1 MICITFNNRL
11 TLFSKKQMH
20 FMGDRNLSDDPKG
33 DLFVMEILFLKVMWF
48 SESKVGNLL
57 RCLLNIN
64 ANLEWHKTVRLA
76 RKKAEKKQIAICENQ
91 YRREIQY
98 LQEQLKEVHKLRY
111 ENQELRKTILNF
123 NKVKDE
129 NS

>member
-1 MICITFNNRL
+1 MWD
-11 TLFSKKQMH
+11 S
-20 FMGDRNLSDDPKG
+20 NLSDDPKG

-57 RCLLNIN
+57 RCLLNVN

-76 RKKAEKKQIAICENQ
+76 KKKAEKKQRAICEDQ